1 MFYRRE
7 KETFVLQGGFM
18 NPRIMRK
25 KIIVCILVVAC
36 CALPA
41 VAGGLYLNEYGTPV
55 MGNAGAGSVAEA
67 SDASTSFH
75 NPAGMTLLGQ
85 RQFMLSLGIGYSDV
99 SFDTDNSVVTG
110 GDGGNAGGW
119 IPILGTFYAQPLNE
133 EQDLWFGF
141 STFTLSGAALDYSSG
156 WVGRNQCD
164 EVTIMTV
171 TAMPTLAYRVNDW
184 LSVGAGPTIWYGSL
198 DLKVGPVGNTD
209 GKIELDGDDV
219 AYGYS
224 LSTMIELSERT
235 RVGVFYLSETSFE
248 FDGDLKTRG
257 GLVEGLDFDS
267 DTDLDLAQLVRASL
281 YHQLDDKWAVV
292 GSVGWED
299 WSTVDN
305 VNVSTENF
313 DSALAKNWKD
323 TYHYAAGVHYKP
335 TDKWLLR
342 TGVSYDTS
350 PVDSDDRTADMPID
364 RQVRYAVGAD
374 YQWSESLTIG
384 GSFVYADYGSAK
396 IDADGFSGD
405 YNRNDLYFLG
415 LHANWTF

>member
-1 MFYRRE
+1 
-7 KETFVLQGGFM
+7 M

-36 CALPA
+36 CAVPA
-41 VAGGLYLNEYGTPV
+41 GAGGLYLNEFGTPV
-55 MGNAGAGSVAEA
+55 MGNAGAGSGAEA

-85 RQFMLSLGIGYSDV
+85 RQFMLSLGVGYADT
-99 SFDTDNSVVTG
+99 SFDTDRNDIGG

-119 IPILGTFYAQPLNE
+119 VPLLGTFYAQPLNE

-141 STFTLSGAALDYSSG
+141 STFTISGAVLDYDTG

-184 LSVGAGPTIWYGSL
+184 LSVGAGPTIWYGNL
-198 DLKVGPVGNTD
+198 ELKVGPIGDTD
-209 GKIELDGDDV
+209 GKVKLDGDDV

-235 RVGVFYLSETSFE
+235 RVGVFYISETSFE

-257 GLVEGLDFDS
+257 GPLEGQDFSS
-267 DTDLDLAQLVRASL
+267 DTDLDLAQLVRASV

-305 VNVSTENF
+305 VNVSTEDTNT
-313 DSALAKNWKD
+313 ALAKNWKD
-323 TYHYAAGVHYKP
+323 TWHYAAGLHYNLS
-335 TDKWLLR
+335 DKWLLR
-342 TGVSYDTS
+342 TGVAYDTS
-350 PVDSDDRTADMPID
+350 PVDADDRTADMPID

-374 YQWSESLTIG
+374 YQWTESLTVG
-384 GSFVYADYGSAK
+384 GSFVYVDLGSAK
-396 IDADGFSGD
+396 IDSPGFSGD

-415 LHANWTF
+415 LHANWKF

>member
-1 MFYRRE
+1 
-7 KETFVLQGGFM
+7 
-18 NPRIMRK
+18 
-25 KIIVCILVVAC
+25 
-36 CALPA
+36 
-41 VAGGLYLNEYGTPV
+41 
-55 MGNAGAGSVAEA
+55 A

-85 RQFMLSLGIGYSDV
+85 RQFMLSLGLGYSDV
-99 SFDTDNSVVTG
+99 SFDTDSSLVSG

-119 IPILGTFYAQPLNE
+119 IPLLGTFYAQPIKE
-133 EQDLWFGF
+133 DLWFGF
-141 STFTLSGAALDYSSG
+141 STFTISGAALDYSSG

-164 EVTIMTV
+164 EVTILTV

-198 DLKVGPVGNTD
+198 DLKVGPLGETN
-209 GKIELDGDDV
+209 GKVEIDGDDI

-257 GLVEGLDFDS
+257 GPVGGLEFGS
-267 DTDLDLAQLVRASL
+267 DTDLDLAQMVRGGV
-281 YHQLDDKWAVV
+281 YHRLNDKWAVV

-299 WSTVDN
+299 WSTIDN
-305 VNVSTENF
+305 VNISTKNGTR
-313 DSALAKNWKD
+313 ALAKNWKD
-323 TYHYAAGVHYKP
+323 TYHYAAGLHYNLS
-335 TDKWLLR
+335 DKWLLR
-342 TGVSYDTS
+342 TGVAYDTS

-374 YQWSESLTIG
+374 YQWSESLTVG
-384 GSFVYADYGSAK
+384 GSFVYADYGSGK
-396 IDADGFSGD
+396 IDAPGFSGD

-415 LHANWTF
+415 FHANWKF

>member
-1 MFYRRE
+1 MSQHTTQTRTVF
-7 KETFVLQGGFM
+7 TLF
-18 NPRIMRK
+18 
-25 KIIVCILVVAC
+25 IITLSYFAVCVE
-36 CALPA
+36 
-41 VAGGLYLNEYGTPV
+41 AGGLYLNEYGTPV
-55 MGNAGAGSVAEA
+55 MGNAGAGSTAEA
-67 SDASTSFH
+67 SDASTALH

-85 RQFMLSLGIGYSDV
+85 RQFMLSLGVGYADT
-99 SFDTDNSVVTG
+99 SFDADSGGAVTG

-119 IPILGTFYAQPLNE
+119 VPLLGTFYAQPLNE

-141 STFTLSGAALDYSSG
+141 STFTISGASLDYDTG

-198 DLKVGPVGNTD
+198 DLKVGPVGNTN

-235 RVGVFYLSETSFE
+235 RVGVFYLSETNFE
-248 FDGDLKTRG
+248 FDGDVKAKGGPAG
-257 GLVEGLDFDS
+257 GLEFGS
-267 DTDLDLAQLVRASL
+267 DTELDLAQLLRGSV
-281 YHQLDDKWAVV
+281 YHQLNDKWAVV

-305 VNVSTENF
+305 VNVSTENGNT
-313 DSALAKNWKD
+313 ALGKNWKD
-323 TYHYAAGVHYKP
+323 TYHYAAGLHYNLS
-335 TDKWLLR
+335 DKWLLR
-342 TGVSYDTS
+342 TGVAYDTS
-350 PVDSDDRTADMPID
+350 PVDADDRTADMPID
-364 RQVRYAVGAD
+364 RQVRYAFGAD
-374 YQWSESLTIG
+374 YQWTESLTVG
-384 GSFVYADYGSAK
+384 GSFVYVDLGSAK
-396 IDADGFSGD
+396 IDSPGFSGD

-415 LHANWTF
+415 LHANWKF